1 MLSIPITRLPATL
14 GRSHDT
20 KDTHFFGLGTQ
31 KVLSRNQA
39 VIFWRDRLGGKIIQ
53 TGTTSDKLIYQPPPK
68 GGVKEVIRPNPDEL
82 LPELGYVCVSHY
94 VSTHECCLV
103 AFSTLIWSHID
114 LSCTLDFML

>member
-82 LPELGYVCVSHY
+82 LPELGYVCVSHL
-94 VSTHECCLV
+94 CLNTRMLPRCF
-103 AFSTLIWSHID
+103 FSTLIWSHS
-114 LSCTLDFML
+114 LTLIYPVR

>member
-20 KDTHFFGLGTQ
+20 KDKNFFGLGTR

-39 VIFWRDRLGGKIIQ
+39 VIFWRDRLGGRIIQ
-53 TGTTSDKLIYQPPPK
+53 TGTSDKLIYQPPAK

-82 LPELGYVCVSHY
+82 LPELGYVWLATDASLRACHD
-94 VSTHECCLV
+94 
-103 AFSTLIWSHID
+103 LIWSHFFY
-114 LSCTLDFML
+114 SSPLDFTL